1 MATAASDIV
10 DAIDAAVLAISTGAL
25 ETQVL
30 GRRVRREN
38 VSQLLKAREYYARV
52 AADESDATGGI
63 GLLEFGEPV

>member
-1 MATAASDIV
+1 MATDASDIV

-38 VSQLLKAREYYARV
+38 VSQLLKAREYYARI
-52 AADESDATGGI
+52 AADAADDSFGI
-63 GLLEFGEPV
+63 GLVEFGDPV